1 MTRDEA
7 KTLPLG
13 TLVRYREGRSAA
25 TRFARLVST
34 DGYKIAEVEAGGG
47 YGLPLVRLRKRYEEI
62 EVFATEKPEPGA
74 SRPARRGR

>member
-7 KTLPLG
+7 RALAPGALI
-13 TLVRYREGRSAA
+13 RYREKGSAA

-47 YGLPLVRLRKRYEEI
+47 YGLPVVRLRKRYEEI
-62 EVFATEKPEPGA
+62 EPYAKPEPGA